1 MWLEHLLFGACL
13 DADARGSLGTAVL
26 GFFSLLDTRNRI
38 AEKDT
43 ESFFENIERDI
54 RGNR

>member
-26 GFFSLLDTRNRI
+26 GLFSLLDTRNRI

-43 ESFFENIERDI
+43 EAFFENIERDI

>member
-1 MWLEHLLFGACL
+1 
-13 DADARGSLGTAVL
+13 
-26 GFFSLLDTRNRI
+26 LDTRNRI

-43 ESFFENIERDI
+43 ESIFENIERDI